1 MRNTLAI
8 LAGLGL
14 LTFAPIA
21 SAETSGRVVKQGSYE
36 TTGDRS
42 DRHSRRHGHQQKFY
56 GYRSHDGRDMR
67 RGHRRHGHHHTR

>member
-21 SAETSGRVVKQGSYE
+21 SAETSGKVVKQGSYE

-42 DRHSRRHGHQQKFY
+42 GRHSRRQGHQQKFY
-56 GYRSHDGRDMR
+56 GFRSRDGRDMR
-67 RGHRRHGHHHTR
+67 RGHQRRGNNHNR